1 MQTEK
6 QSQQRS
12 LLLAQI
18 QLDIVSFE
26 SQCVGAMIQP
36 ISEFVTVEERIW
48 VRDHDLQIRMM
59 DVIVREVVISII
71 HTEHDFACNMN
82 QVSGHT
88 VC

>member
-12 LLLAQI
+12 LRLAQI

-26 SQCVGAMIQP
+26 SQCARAMIQP
-36 ISEFVTVEERIW
+36 IRKFVTIEERIR
-48 VRDHDLQIRMM
+48 VRDGDLKICVM

-71 HTEHDFACNMN
+71 HTEHGLAHDRN
-82 QVSGHT
+82 QVP
-88 VC
+88 